1 MQGIVVGR
9 AHDARL
15 IKTVE
20 TVDDDTFKVGGQIWH
35 TLGKVGTELANRLA
49 LYLIVVVEIRLE
61 HAQQGVSLLLQ
72 GLIGLIDRE
81 IVFCDDRAIMP
92 WLSNLILELLGFIA
106 GHEPH
111 DQHGGCQHQQ
121 QPQANVAP
129 MMLFTAVKLFYD
141 AHKLTIIW
149 CANVIFLFTLRKY

>member
-15 IKTVE
+15 IETVE

-35 TLGKVGTELANRLA
+35 ALGKVGTELANRLA
-49 LYLIVVVEIRLE
+49 LYLVVVVEIRLE
-61 HAQQGVSLLLQ
+61 HAQQRVTLLLQ
-72 GLIGLIDRE
+72 SLIRLIDRE
-81 IVFCDDRAIMP
+81 IVFCNDRAIMP
-92 WLSNLILELLGFIA
+92 WLPNLILELLGFIA

-121 QPQANVAP
+121 QPQTDVAP
-129 MMLFTAVKLFYD
+129 TMLLVAVKLFYD
-141 AHKLTIIW
+141 AHKLVII
-149 CANVIFLFTLRKY
+149 

>member
-1 MQGIVVGR
+1 MGTVVDEVRLNIVVEVQPLQSRAFLAQFLIAEQLLVGRLGGIDASRLHAFGILAEDDPDEPRRVAMQGIVVGR

-92 WLSNLILELLGFIA
+92 MIV
-106 GHEPH
+106 P
-111 DQHGGCQHQQ
+111 
-121 QPQANVAP
+121 
-129 MMLFTAVKLFYD
+129 
-141 AHKLTIIW
+141 
-149 CANVIFLFTLRKY
+149 